1 MAQILVLANEIPLP
15 IQATGTS
22 LRLNPVLRHLAR
34 EHAIDLVAI
43 SDSRPDLSRRVAEAR
58 EFCRTVTALPR
69 RRLPGMRRL
78 SRTLRG
84 MGNPQRPPWEF
95 IDPFSKELVEVLV
108 PILRDT
114 RHDVLLAVNEVLD
127 VACQL
132 RIRNVLPP
140 RFVVDWIDAP
150 SLVQERRSEMM
161 TPLRA
166 HFVRR
171 RTARLVEWQ
180 KQINAMADAAIYIA
194 EADRA
199 HAGAGDDPRVHV
211 IPNGVLPRDRP
222 LPRPTD
228 HPPTI
233 GFLGNMAYGP
243 NVHAALRLHAGVF
256 LPLVKAYPDLR
267 LKIIGR
273 DPDPAVRALASDRV
287 EVTGEV
293 ESIWPH
299 LAAVDV
305 VVFPMTFGGGLQN
318 KVLESAEAGCAVV
331 VTRVG
336 AAGLGAEGRDALII
350 EDSDEGMVQ
359 SVSRLLDD
367 PDELAEARARAS
379 AIRTMFDWAHIL
391 PRYAE
396 VVLGPGYAPPAGG

>member
-43 SDSRPDLSRRVAEAR
+43 SDSRPDLDRRVAEAQ
-58 EFCRTVTALPR
+58 EFCRSVTALPR
-69 RRLPGMRRL
+69 PRLPGVRRI

-84 MGNPQRPPWEF
+84 MVNPQRPPWEF
-95 IDPFSKELVEVLV
+95 IDPFSKELVDALV
-108 PILRDT
+108 PTLRET

-132 RIRNVLPP
+132 RIRNVMPP

-150 SLVQERRSEMM
+150 SLVHERRSEMM
-161 TPLRA
+161 SRVRA

-180 KQINAMADAAIYIA
+180 KQINAQAHAAIYIA
-194 EADRA
+194 DADRT
-199 HAGAGDDPRVHV
+199 HAGAGANPAVHV
-211 IPNGVLPRDRP
+211 IPNGVLTLDQPVTRP
-222 LPRPTD
+222 DD

-243 NVHAALRLHAGVF
+243 NVHAALRLHSGVF
-256 LPLVKAYPDLR
+256 LPLVATHPDLR

-273 DPDPAVRALASDRV
+273 DPDPAVRALVSDRV

-299 LAAVDV
+299 LAEVDV
-305 VVFPMTFGGGLQN
+305 VVLPMEFGGGLQN
-318 KVLESAEAGCAVV
+318 KVLEAAEAGCAVV

-336 AAGLGAEGRDALII
+336 AAGLGPEGRDALII
-350 EDSDEGMVQ
+350 EDSDEGMIR

-367 PDELAEARARAS
+367 PGVLAEAQARAT
-379 AIRTMFDWAHIL
+379 AIQDMFDWEHIL

-396 VVLGPGYAPPAGG
+396 VVLGEDYSPPGA

>member
-1 MAQILVLANEIPLP
+1 MAQILVLANEIPVP

-34 EHAIDLVAI
+34 EHVIDLVAI
-43 SDSRPDLSRRVAEAR
+43 SDSRPDLPRRVEEAR
-58 EFCRTVTALPR
+58 EFCRTVTAHPR
-69 RRLPGMRRL
+69 PRLPGMRRL
-78 SRTLRG
+78 YRTFRG
-84 MGNPQRPPWEF
+84 MRNPQRPPWEF
-95 IDPFSKELVEVLV
+95 IDPFSTELVEVLV
-108 PILRDT
+108 PMLRET
-114 RHDVLLAVNEVLD
+114 RHDVLLAVNEVMD
-127 VACQL
+127 VASQL

-161 TPLRA
+161 APLRA

-199 HAGAGDDPRVHV
+199 HGGAGDNPTVHV
-211 IPNGVLPRDRP
+211 IPNGVLARDRAVS
-222 LPRPTD
+222 RPPD

-256 LPLVKAYPDLR
+256 MPLVDRYPDLR

-273 DPDPAVRALASDRV
+273 DPDPSVQALVSDRV

-299 LAAVDV
+299 LAEVDV

-336 AAGLGAEGRDALII
+336 AAGLGPEGRDALII
-350 EDSDEGMVQ
+350 EDSDEGMVR

-367 PDELAEARARAS
+367 PHVLAEAQGRAS
-379 AIRTMFDWAHIL
+379 AIRTMFDWNHIL
-391 PRYAE
+391 PHYAE
-396 VVLGPGYAPPAGG
+396 VVLGPDYAPPGG